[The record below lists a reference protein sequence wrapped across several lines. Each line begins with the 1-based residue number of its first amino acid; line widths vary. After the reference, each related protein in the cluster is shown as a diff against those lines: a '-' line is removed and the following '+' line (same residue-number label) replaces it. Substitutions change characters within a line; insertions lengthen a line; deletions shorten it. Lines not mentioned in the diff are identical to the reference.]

1 MEAARI
7 LMALSEEGFSVT
19 LVDGGRLLI
28 RPASALTDT
37 QREMLLAFKP
47 EIVAFLTDAHL
58 TTIALIKAAMRRC
71 DELNDGPAARAD
83 MERDCLTTPP
93 HQRQDLLDYF
103 NSIKGTT

>member
-7 LMALSEEGFSVT
+7 LIALSEEGFSVT

-58 TTIALIKAAMRRC
+58 NTVALIEAAMHVC
-71 DELNDGPAARAD
+71 DEHGDDEAAA
-83 MERDCLTTPP
+83 
-93 HQRQDLLDYF
+93 LLGRRRREPWSLPVF
-103 NSIKGTT
+103 